1 MNEEQTPQPEEIKT
15 PLLLLRTLCILTF
28 IGSGLGIINF
38 SILVIMP
45 DFILKN
51 LNVFPDP
58 ATQEFIK
65 LIIVSGGSYF
75 TIISFFLYIV
85 SLAGAIL
92 MWKMYKVG
100 FHLYTSA
107 QLLLLIIPYLY
118 IPEYPMS
125 FMTIFITLAFIFSYS
140 VYLKQMK

>member
-28 IGSGLGIINF
+28 IGSGLGIF
-38 SILVIMP
+38 SFGTIGLMHGFFVQ
-45 DFILKN
+45 N
-51 LNVFPDP
+51 LNLIPESDTSAFVKLLIESGRTF
-58 ATQEFIK
+58 FISNT
-65 LIIVSGGSYF
+65 V
-75 TIISFFLYIV
+75 LYIV